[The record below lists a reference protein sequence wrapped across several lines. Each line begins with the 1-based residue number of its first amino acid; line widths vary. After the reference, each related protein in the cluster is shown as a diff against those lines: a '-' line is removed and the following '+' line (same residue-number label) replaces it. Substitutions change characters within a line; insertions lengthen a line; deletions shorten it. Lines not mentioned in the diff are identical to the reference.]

1 MNASKRFNDLHRPG
15 SPLFVMPN
23 AWDEGSARMIEQLE
37 YPSLGTT
44 SAGIAYAHGYRDS
57 SVTMDNQLRFDA
69 IDRIVR
75 AVRIPV
81 SADLEN
87 GLAKTSEGVES
98 NFRQIS
104 DMGCGGASIE
114 DIADY
119 SQPQAPVFFSVE
131 QACER
136 VGAACEAVRT
146 RNPNF
151 VITARTDY
159 LLGPHDYSLS
169 EVIKRLTAFEAA
181 GADCLFAPGLRS
193 MDDLL
198 TVQSELSKPI
208 NVLPAKRMT
217 IDRLRV
223 AGVQRVSLGSTLFRA
238 AYKQIAMVL
247 AELDQVT
254 GMDYMQRALPL
265 DRLDKI
271 MR

>member
-1 MNASKRFNDLHRPG
+1 MNASKRFNDLHRSGNPM
-15 SPLFVMPN
+15 FVMPN

-44 SAGIAYAHGYRDS
+44 SAGIAYAHGYKDS
-57 SVTMDNQLRFDA
+57 SVTMDNGLRFEA

-75 AVRIPV
+75 AVQIPV

-98 NFRQIS
+98 HFRQVS

-119 SQPQAPVFFSVE
+119 SQAQGPVFFSVE

-136 VGAACEAVRT
+136 VGAAREAVRT
-146 RNPNF
+146 RNPYF
-151 VITARTDY
+151 VVTARTDY
-159 LLGPHDYSLS
+159 LLGPNEYSLS

-193 MDDLL
+193 MEDLL
-198 TVQSELSKPI
+198 TVQSELTKPLS
-208 NVLPAKRMT
+208 VLPAQRMT
-217 IDRLRV
+217 LDRLRN
-223 AGVQRVSLGSTLFRA
+223 AGVQRASLGSSLFRA

-254 GMDYMQRALPL
+254 GMDYMQRGLPL
-265 DRLDKI
+265 DHLDKI

>member
-15 SPLFVMPN
+15 SPMFVMPN
-23 AWDEGSARMIEQLE
+23 AWDEGSARLIEQLE

-44 SAGIAYAHGYRDS
+44 SAGIAYAHGYSDS
-57 SVTMDNQLRFDA
+57 SVTMDNQLRFEA

-87 GLAKTSEGVES
+87 GLAKSSEGVEN

-119 SQPQAPVFFSVE
+119 SAASGPVFFDVE
-131 QACER
+131 RARER
-136 VGAACEAVRT
+136 VVAACEAVRT
-146 RNPNF
+146 RNPHF
-151 VITARTDY
+151 VVTARTDY
-159 LLGPHDYSLS
+159 LLGPHEYSLS

-193 MDDLL
+193 MEDLL
-198 TVQSELSKPI
+198 TVQNELSKPI

-217 IDRLRV
+217 LDRLRT
-223 AGVQRVSLGSTLFRA
+223 AGVQRVSLGSSLFRA

-254 GMDYMQRALPL
+254 GMDYMQRALPPGHL
-265 DRLDKI
+265 EKI